1 MRIRQ
6 GRRRQLLDDLQ
17 VNMTREV
24 AAHRGSLLASGAA
37 ALFLYACWWLVEE
50 PPTVGRS
57 GVVASQR
64 STVGGGDKLLQA
76 NISVTGT
83 QWAQAL
89 EASDSKWIFYELL
102 AADNEGLLALA
113 EEAYRAGFIQE
124 AREALEA
131 ALRRPITTDKTA
143 IAIAELLTT
152 DSEVVDPAR
161 LRRISAD
168 LAQRLQEN
176 QAQVSP
182 TVDVEGI
189 KSLAVTTV
197 LQRLSDAGVASRS
210 EGVLQFV
217 IETRNE
223 APTDRRISE
232 HLAVAYADRGDLQ
245 SALRVIESIPLAS
258 GTDSDSIKALRAQF
272 NYRLGNIDEAI
283 RLANELR
290 AAESSLT
297 HSIDNIPF
305 EKV

>member
-1 MRIRQ
+1 MKHLNTWRLR
-6 GRRRQLLDDLQ
+6 LQ
-17 VNMTREV
+17 S
-24 AAHRGSLLASGAA
+24 GLA
-37 ALFLYACWWLVEE
+37 L
-50 PPTVGRS
+50 
-57 GVVASQR
+57 
-64 STVGGGDKLLQA
+64 
-76 NISVTGT
+76 
-83 QWAQAL
+83 
-89 EASDSKWIFYELL
+89 
-102 AADNEGLLALA
+102 LLALA

-131 ALRRPITTDKTA
+131 ALRRPIPTDKTA

-258 GTDSDSIKALRAQF
+258 GTDSDSIKALRAKF
-272 NYRLGNIDEAI
+272 NNRLGNIDDAI

-305 EKV
+305 ETV